1 MPLRI
6 ERAWAMPSKNT
17 FSVAPIEAFV
27 QEEMGEGLWIDPFSC
42 GCRIAS
48 VTNDLNPDVDADYH
62 MDALDFLKQ
71 FDDESVDGVLYD
83 PPYSPRQVAECYHGV
98 GREVTMETTQSSFW
112 SRHKAEMARIVKRGG
127 RVLSFGWNSC
137 GVGKK
142 NGFEMTRILL
152 VAHGGNHNDTICTSE
167 RKFGHLQLALG
178 I

>member
-1 MPLRI
+1 
-6 ERAWAMPSKNT
+6 
-17 FSVAPIEAFV
+17 
-27 QEEMGEGLWIDPFSC
+27 
-42 GCRIAS
+42 
-48 VTNDLNPDVDADYH
+48 

-127 RVLSFGWNSC
+127 RVLSFGWNSF